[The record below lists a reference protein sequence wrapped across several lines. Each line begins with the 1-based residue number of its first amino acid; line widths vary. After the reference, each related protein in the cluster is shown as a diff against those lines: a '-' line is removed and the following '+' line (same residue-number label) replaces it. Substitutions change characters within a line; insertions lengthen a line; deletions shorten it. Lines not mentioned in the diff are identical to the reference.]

1 MNNTV
6 LRILQILEEE
16 TDSEHA
22 LTKAEI
28 LQRLED
34 EGYES
39 INEKQFYRK
48 IEELKENK
56 YPVEICKGRRTYYY
70 LRRDRLNKEEWV
82 YLLTLL
88 LADNDLSERETYHIL
103 TCLQSGNISC
113 FCRDIA
119 DEVEGKLSP
128 HKSKIGSL
136 GNFRVILH
144 AMEKKCGVEYTFF
157 SEQNGEKEFSE
168 RRKMIPLDYT
178 AEGHKIVIFAE
189 EDGEQKKLY
198 LKNLIDVELAYL
210 ENGSK

>member
-6 LRILQILEEE
+6 LQILQILEEE

-22 LTKAEI
+22 LTKMEI

-34 EGYES
+34 AGYES

-48 IEELKENK
+48 IEELKENG
-56 YPVEICKGRRTYYY
+56 YPVEIRKGKRTYYY

-103 TCLQSGNISC
+103 TCLQSSNISY

-119 DEVEGKLSP
+119 DEFEEKLSP
-128 HKSKIGSL
+128 QKSKIGSL
-136 GNFRVILH
+136 GNFRVILN

-157 SEQNGEKEFSE
+157 SEQNGEKQFSE
-168 RRKMIPLDYT
+168 RRIMIPIDYT
-178 AEGHKIVIFAE
+178 AEGHKIVIFAKE
-189 EDGEQKKLY
+189 SGGLKKLY
-198 LKNLIDVELAYL
+198 LENLIDAELAYI
-210 ENGSK
+210 ENSDE